1 MVVRHGYSWVVAA
14 RLVGRCVL
22 SRMLILLLLVAV
34 KLLIQRLSRFVYMWF
49 VPRAETVTGY
59 IDIYHFVQCHCL
71 GQVHNLDLL
80 HRGMLERFTKCPI
93 VMVVVLRCYN
103 QDATWIGMRQER
115 RVHQRLP
122 PHTSCCGRRRR
133 K

>member
-14 RLVGRCVL
+14 RL
-22 SRMLILLLLVAV
+22 LILLLLVAV
-34 KLLIQRLSRFVYMWF
+34 KLLIQRSSRFVSIWF

-59 IDIYHFVQCHCL
+59 IDIYFFVQCHCL

-93 VMVVVLRCYN
+93 VVMVVVLRCYN

-122 PHTSCCGRRRR
+122 PHSSCCCGR
-133 K
+133 